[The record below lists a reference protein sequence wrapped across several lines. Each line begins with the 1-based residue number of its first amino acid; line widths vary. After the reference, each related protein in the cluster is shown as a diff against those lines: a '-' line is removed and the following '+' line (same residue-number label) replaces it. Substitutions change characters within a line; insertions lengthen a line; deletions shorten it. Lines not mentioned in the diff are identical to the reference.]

1 MMAGTDALSAL
12 MRQAGIR
19 ADTVAATLSI
29 DALLQR
35 WRRRAVKREIGRLAL
50 VDLGLDLDLAQL
62 DVLTAIAAP
71 ENEFGGEAGGET
83 MVSTVAERL
92 AIDPSRASR
101 LVAEMVAAG
110 HVRRAVSQTDGRR
123 AVVQLTPSGQR
134 VVDAVRAFKFL
145 LLGDFLN
152 DWSDRDLAALG
163 RLLARFSAWTEEAP
177 ARRAKFAAEIE
188 AIRIGLANGD

>member
-1 MMAGTDALSAL
+1 MTGTDDTRVL
-12 MRQAGIR
+12 MRRAGIR
-19 ADTVAATLSI
+19 ADTVEATLSI

-50 VDLGLDLDLAQL
+50 VELGLGLDLPQL

-71 ENEFGGEAGGET
+71 ENEFGGDADGET
-83 MVSTVAERL
+83 MVATVAERL
-92 AIDPSRASR
+92 GIDPSRASR

-110 HVRRAVSQTDGRR
+110 HVRRAVSQADGRR
-123 AVVQLTPSGQR
+123 AVVQLTPGGQR
-134 VVDAVRAFKFL
+134 VVEAVRAFKFL

-163 RLLARFSAWTEEAP
+163 RLMARFSAWTEEAP
-177 ARRAKFAAEIE
+177 ARREKYAAEID
-188 AIRIGLANGD
+188 ALRAGLHGAE